1 MPAISVPPEGLRTV
15 KRVWVW
21 ILVALVATVLVASQ
35 QVREAAE
42 SQLPPNAGP
51 TSAPTTD
58 LATGIGFRNR
68 GRLEEHY
75 RKHGREFGD
84 ITQAEYLR
92 RAQELR
98 DAPVGGSVLEL
109 RREDGVLTRF
119 DRESG
124 SFIAF
129 DPDRTIRTFFRPN
142 AGERYFRRQAARDG

>member
-1 MPAISVPPEGLRTV
+1 M

-35 QVREAAE
+35 QGREAEAP
-42 SQLPPNAGP
+42 QLPPSAGQ
-51 TSAPTTD
+51 TSTPTTEV
-58 LATGIGFRNR
+58 ATGIGFRNLD
-68 GRLEEHY
+68 RLEEHY
-75 RKHGREFGD
+75 RKHGQEFGD

-92 RAQELR
+92 RAQQLR

-109 RREDGVLTRF
+109 RRADGVITRF

-124 SFIAF
+124 AFIAF
-129 DPDRTIRTFFRPN
+129 DPDRIIRTFFRPN

>member
-1 MPAISVPPEGLRTV
+1 M

-21 ILVALVATVLVASQ
+21 ILVALVATVMVALQ
-35 QVREAAE
+35 QGRETAAP
-42 SQLPPNAGP
+42 QLPASAGQA
-51 TSAPTTD
+51 SAPTTD
-58 LATGIGFRNR
+58 VATAIGFRNR
-68 GRLEEHY
+68 DRLEEHY

-84 ITQAEYLR
+84 ITPAEYLR
-92 RAQELR
+92 RAQQLR

-109 RREDGVLTRF
+109 RRADGVITRF

-129 DPDRTIRTFFRPN
+129 DPDLIIRTFFRPN